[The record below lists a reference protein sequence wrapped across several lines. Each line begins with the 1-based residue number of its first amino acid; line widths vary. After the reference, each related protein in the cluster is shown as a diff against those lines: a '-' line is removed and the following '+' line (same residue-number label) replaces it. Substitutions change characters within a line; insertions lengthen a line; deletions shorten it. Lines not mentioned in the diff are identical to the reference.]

1 MWIAGELKI
10 MDETWLKEL
19 NERNHAVEG
28 EDSSKW
34 DLATVSL
41 SSSVLNKLSQEEQAK
56 FQITEF
62 KRATNEI
69 EHWARVE
76 EICDFFGVE
85 EPDLAGDVYIRKF
98 KNLTEE
104 DERNWQDLRDI
115 NDDIPEGFGVKVFW
129 EQGEKTNIESKDFC
143 QKNFLQVEREQ
154 NMSKNKENFN
164 VTQGMTLLLLK
175 KLSLPANLV
184 FLMILF
190 ITNPANKIGYED

>member
-85 EPDLAGDVYIRKF
+85 NPDLAEDVYVRKF

-104 DERNWQDLRDI
+104 DERKWQDLKDI
-115 NDDIPEGFGVKVFW
+115 NNDIPEGFGVKVDW
-129 EQGEKTNIESKDFC
+129 
-143 QKNFLQVEREQ
+143 R
-154 NMSKNKENFN
+154 
-164 VTQGMTLLLLK
+164 
-175 KLSLPANLV
+175 
-184 FLMILF
+184 
-190 ITNPANKIGYED
+190 